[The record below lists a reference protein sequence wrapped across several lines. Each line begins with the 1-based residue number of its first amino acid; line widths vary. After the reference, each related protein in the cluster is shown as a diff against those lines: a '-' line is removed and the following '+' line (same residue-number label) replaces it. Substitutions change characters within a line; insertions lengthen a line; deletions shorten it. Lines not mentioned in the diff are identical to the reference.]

1 VRERSGQHRAAA
13 DGSAWGPGSK
23 RSARTLRALEDDAH
37 AEDLGLVL
45 GVDGQ
50 EEFAVEHLPC
60 RARHT
65 HKQSRGYNC
74 AKELERAAAAR
85 ARLAWLGGGS
95 RRAHVGDAARVDAL
109 GLEGVVELLDLLT
122 RRHRGSAFGL
132 FDGIWLCTGF
142 SSRANAER
150 QARDVTESARH
161 AFRRSFA

>member
-1 VRERSGQHRAAA
+1 VRERTGQHSAAA

-74 AKELERAAAAR
+74 AKALERAAAAR
-85 ARLAWLGGGS
+85 APGGMG
-95 RRAHVGDAARVDAL
+95 
-109 GLEGVVELLDLLT
+109 E
-122 RRHRGSAFGL
+122 
-132 FDGIWLCTGF
+132 W
-142 SSRANAER
+142 
-150 QARDVTESARH
+150 
-161 AFRRSFA
+161 